1 LCNSSIVIYAKRY
14 IIKLSNE
21 TAQANKEGEKMKR
34 FIVDYVDALGIKD
47 FTCVDARDE
56 LEAVQEFYKKAA
68 REVGYEAAVNN
79 HKVTGVEER

>member
-1 LCNSSIVIYAKRY
+1 
-14 IIKLSNE
+14 
-21 TAQANKEGEKMKR
+21 MKR